1 MTIGKY
7 GPLTVEAARKQA
19 QAHLG
24 TVAGGGDPLS
34 DRFKDARQPT
44 FVEWVDTY
52 LEIVRVAKKNP
63 KPDERYLALASRRWR
78 SQRIGDVSADDIRKI
93 RDSFSKS
100 GRRTTANRWLASVRA
115 CLQAAWR
122 LDLISDNPAM
132 KIKPLPEA
140 EPRKRVLSDDEMR
153 RFLTALSN
161 EQDPYVRAAFQ
172 LLLDTGARN
181 SEVLGAKWE
190 DLELDT
196 TSPLWRIPSPKAGRP
211 QVIPLLPSTTSMLK
225 QLPSLGPYVIPGRNP
240 DKPRY
245 DLKRPWERL
254 TKNAELK
261 DVHIHDLR
269 RTFGLHIARTA
280 GVHIASKLLRHSD
293 VRVTERVYA
302 PLDIEDLRDHLE
314 RVGSPAEVIPFPVAQ
329 ED

>member
-1 MTIGKY
+1 
-7 GPLTVEAARKQA
+7 
-19 QAHLG
+19 
-24 TVAGGGDPLS
+24 
-34 DRFKDARQPT
+34 
-44 FVEWVDTY
+44 
-52 LEIVRVAKKNP
+52 
-63 KPDERYLALASRRWR
+63 
-78 SQRIGDVSADDIRKI
+78 
-93 RDSFSKS
+93 
-100 GRRTTANRWLASVRA
+100 
-115 CLQAAWR
+115 
-122 LDLISDNPAM
+122 M

-190 DLELDT
+190 DFEMDT
-196 TSPLWRIPSPKAGRP
+196 SSPLWRIPSPKAGRP
-211 QVIPLLPSTTSMLK
+211 QVIPLLAATTAML
-225 QLPSLGPYVIPGRNP
+225 QRLPQLGPYVIPGRNP
-240 DKPRY
+240 SKPRY

-254 TKNAELK
+254 KRNAELG
-261 DVHIHDLR
+261 DVHIHDIR

-302 PLDIEDLRDHLE
+302 PLDLEDLREHLE
-314 RVGSPAEVIPFPVAQ
+314 RVKSPAEVVQFPVAQ